1 MPPCGHPPYNF
12 GQIRKIYSLIVPF
25 PHAPMSLCSFCVKSC
40 HDMEFLPGMHGSI
53 VHHPSIVSL
62 LQSAATCP
70 LCKLF
75 VSWIDEKRMNVN
87 VADAKERRWTRS
99 I

>member
-1 MPPCGHPPYNF
+1 
-12 GQIRKIYSLIVPF
+12 
-25 PHAPMSLCSFCVKSC
+25 
-40 HDMEFLPGMHGSI
+40 MEFLPGMHGSI

-99 I
+99 ILRGKKVGEDFDHPSMVSPISLFGVRNSFFPRLEQNQFQA